1 MDVELSNSGTE
12 AFSGMLQA
20 KTMESDGT
28 VYQYEYQV
36 QAGAGE
42 VMSARYYIP
51 LGTGGDQI
59 LFTVSGEEGKTLVYK
74 PVKSDMD
81 VPGNVY
87 RPSVG

>member
-42 VMSARYYIP
+42 VMSARY
-51 LGTGGDQI
+51 
-59 LFTVSGEEGKTLVYK
+59 
-74 PVKSDMD
+74 
-81 VPGNVY
+81 
-87 RPSVG
+87 